1 MKILASSR
9 NPSGSKIIPNDAHLT
24 EADDPSRRRVL
35 RGALAAGCSLL
46 VPAALLGCDSKTET
60 DSSGS
65 GSLPPTPG
73 DTSGAGSAPV
83 TSAPAPAEPASPAPG
98 TDSAA
103 APAPAKVSQA
113 SVQYQAQPKGDQ
125 KCSNCLHFIA
135 PNACKVVEG
144 VISPDGWCVI
154 WVGQT

>member
-9 NPSGSKIIPNDAHLT
+9 NPSGSKVSPNDAHLT
-24 EADDPSRRRVL
+24 EADDPSRRMVL
-35 RGALAAGCSLL
+35 RGALAAGCGLL

-60 DSSGS
+60 DSTGS

-73 DTSGAGSAPV
+73 DASGTGSAPV
-83 TSAPAPAEPASPAPG
+83 TSAPAPAEPASPAP
-98 TDSAA
+98 
-103 APAPAKVSQA
+103 AKVSQA
-113 SVQYQAQPKGDQ
+113 SVQYQAQPKGAQ
-125 KCSNCLHFIA
+125 KCSSCLHFIE